1 MNSHKQYTSGLQV
14 VAVITAVSGW
24 LLPECRA
31 SIENPGLLPTPP
43 MGFNGWSRF
52 QCNINETIFT
62 QTADAMISTGLQAAG
77 YNRINLDDCWMAD
90 SRTDQNTLT
99 WNTTTFPH
107 GLPWLGS
114 YLTERGFYFGIY
126 EDAGNVTCGGYP
138 GSYNYEAIDAE
149 TFASWGIDYL
159 KVDGC
164 NVSPGTEAEYHE
176 RYSTWHEVFNNMSSP
191 LIFSQSAPA
200 YFSKWIT
207 GSDNLTDWYTTMD
220 YMPYNGELARH
231 SSDIIVYALNAT
243 SWDGV
248 TSPWG
253 SIMQNYVYE
262 IQLARYQVP
271 GYYNDPDFL
280 IADHPGLSLDE
291 KKSQFALWASFSA
304 PLIISAWIPGL
315 QEDVLSYLKNSD
327 LIAIDQDKLAQQ
339 ATLVS
344 RDGAFD
350 VFSKS
355 LDNSDRLV
363 TVLNLGNTTSSTSI
377 SVPRIGLVEELLGV
391 KVEYTAKDLWTGK
404 TIIFQNKLEIKDLA
418 SHATAVYRI
427 SLSAI
432 LSELV
437 IPTGLIFNDASFNC
451 LTAESSNEKNTQI
464 AFNTCSGADEQVWQ
478 IRPLVG
484 TVSPLSDTSLCL
496 TARNKQAKLERCA
509 VIPLDLYQQW
519 DYSVRG
525 YLTNRLTKEC
535 VTESTQSTLS
545 TCQYEDNSQIAFQVT
560 ISHGFFLRRSLFI
573 YHIPT
578 KPLDIYR

>member
-1 MNSHKQYTSGLQV
+1 MHTHRKDTSLLQA
-14 VAVITAVSGW
+14 VAAVTAVSGW
-24 LLPECRA
+24 MVSRCSA

-43 MGFNGWSRF
+43 MGFNDWSRF
-52 QCNINETIFT
+52 QCDINETIFT
-62 QTADAMISTGLQAAG
+62 ETADAMISTGLRAAG

-90 SRTDQNTLT
+90 SRTELNTLT

-107 GLPWLGS
+107 GLPWLGE
-114 YLTERGFYFGIY
+114 YLKERGFYFGIY
-126 EDAGNVTCGGYP
+126 EDAGNVTCGGGP

-164 NVSPGTEAEYHE
+164 NVSPATEAEYQK
-176 RYSTWHEVFNNMSSP
+176 RYSTWHEVFTNMSAP

-253 SIMQNYVYE
+253 SIMQNYNYE

-304 PLIISAWIPGL
+304 PLIISAWIPEL
-315 QEDVLSYLKNSD
+315 PEDVLSYLKNAD
-327 LIAIDQDKLAQQ
+327 LIAVDQDKLAQQ

-344 RDGAFD
+344 RDGTFD
-350 VFSKS
+350 VFTKS
-355 LDNSDRLV
+355 LDNGDRLV
-363 TVLNLGNTTSSTSI
+363 TVLNLGNDTASTAI
-377 SVPRIGLVEELLGV
+377 SVPRLGLVEEVLGI

-404 TIIFQNKLEIKDLA
+404 TSVFKDTLEINDLA
-418 SHATAVYRI
+418 THATAVYRI
-427 SLSAI
+427 SLSTVLAD
-432 LSELV
+432 LV
-437 IPTGLIFNDASFNC
+437 TPTGLIFNDASSNC
-451 LTAESSNEKNTQI
+451 LTATSSNRWSGQI
-464 AFNTCSGADEQVWQ
+464 AFNACSGTDAQVWQ

-484 TVSPLSDTSLCL
+484 TVSPLSDTNLCL
-496 TARNKQAKLERCA
+496 TASGKQVKLEPCA
-509 VIPLDLYQQW
+509 LIPIDLAQQW
-519 DYSVRG
+519 DYSVHG
-525 YLTNRLTKEC
+525 YLTNRLNKQC

-545 TCQYEDNSQIAFQVT
+545 ACQYEIDSQVWALPV
-560 ISHGFFLRRSLFI
+560 GV
-573 YHIPT
+573 
-578 KPLDIYR
+578 KVNW